1 MLSVGINVLLFA
13 PLAASVLGQVV
24 FNPTR
29 DSHPIS
35 GETPSLPVNLN
46 AFYNN
51 RAFGLTPN
59 DGNLDGSGSMSP
71 AFTQGYA
78 VAIESRSEN
87 SKTNRVQIGYIRHF
101 DKTRNTR
108 KTKEE
113 DRERAKTNVRAIGCP
128 FKMYMSKKKKNGD

>member
-29 DSHPIS
+29 DSQPIS
-35 GETPSLPVNLN
+35 FGETLSLPVNLN

-71 AFTQGYA
+71 R
-78 VAIESRSEN
+78 SRSCQAGLD
-87 SKTNRVQIGYIRHF
+87 TY
-101 DKTRNTR
+101 
-108 KTKEE
+108 
-113 DRERAKTNVRAIGCP
+113 NVL
-128 FKMYMSKKKKNGD
+128 